1 MELLV
6 YDISMSFVEADN
18 DDDVLHLENFDG
30 HTRGDGLAAGPQHE
44 SSEFLYV
51 WIELKTNWLL
61 RHNLDDS
68 VGIFHL
74 KVVVTWTILRP

>member
-30 HTRGDGLAAGPQHE
+30 YTCGDGLAAGPQHE
-44 SSEFLYV
+44 SSEFL
-51 WIELKTNWLL
+51 
-61 RHNLDDS
+61 
-68 VGIFHL
+68 
-74 KVVVTWTILRP
+74 